1 MRISDW
7 SSDVCSSDL
16 VTGLESGWYTLLP
29 ARYAMLP
36 GGFRI
41 VEQTGYQAV
50 AGATGKLYDGTL
62 VTTGYY
68 GVAGAGLRESTLRA
82 FSVQSQQV
90 FRKYSNIALTS
101 ANKLFADRAARNAVA
116 APRLP
121 VDAGVR

>member
-1 MRISDW
+1 
-7 SSDVCSSDL
+7 
-16 VTGLESGWYTLLP
+16 
-29 ARYAMLP
+29 MLP

-101 ANKLFADRAARNAVA
+101 ANNLFAD
-116 APRLP
+116 
-121 VDAGVR
+121 VRDRKSNTSELQSLMRRSDSAFCLKKKKQQTT